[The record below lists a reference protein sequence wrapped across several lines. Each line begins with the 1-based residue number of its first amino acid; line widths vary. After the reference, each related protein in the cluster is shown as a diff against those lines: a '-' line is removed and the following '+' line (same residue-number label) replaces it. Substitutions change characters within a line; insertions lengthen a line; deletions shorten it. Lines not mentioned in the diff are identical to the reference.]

1 METKIKKT
9 EEWKMQIIKKM
20 KGYIDDRGILNI
32 SEFRNDN
39 PKEYSK
45 IPMCFGSVDNAVEV
59 LGAIKLTN
67 QKNTPTLKMM
77 LAYDYLELLVKQG
90 NTMGSIAKKYD
101 VSRANVNRLYTG
113 LKKIL
118 STNES

>member
-1 METKIKKT
+1 
-9 EEWKMQIIKKM
+9 
-20 KGYIDDRGILNI
+20 
-32 SEFRNDN
+32 
-39 PKEYSK
+39 
-45 IPMCFGSVDNAVEV
+45 
-59 LGAIKLTN
+59 
-67 QKNTPTLKMM
+67 MM

-101 VSRANVNRLYTG
+101 VSRANVNQLYTG